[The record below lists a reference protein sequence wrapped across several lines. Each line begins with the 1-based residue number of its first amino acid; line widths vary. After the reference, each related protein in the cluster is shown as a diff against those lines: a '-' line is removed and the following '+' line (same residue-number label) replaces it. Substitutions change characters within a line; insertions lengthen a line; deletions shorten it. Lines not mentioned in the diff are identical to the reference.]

1 MLVLGLLMLLILVI
15 AGAVV
20 LYVAYPHRGE
30 EVPGAPW
37 IGEAMKRG
45 VDTVGDLLEG
55 PADQAK
61 GPADRE
67 HSHH

>member
-1 MLVLGLLMLLILVI
+1 MLVLGLLMLLSLVI

-30 EVPGAPW
+30 DVPGAPW
-37 IGEAMKRG
+37 IGDAMKRG
-45 VDTVGDLLEG
+45 VDTVGDLLEL
-55 PADQAK
+55 PTD
-61 GPADRE
+61 DRQQE